1 MVRAWSQQTPARGG
15 GMYNG
20 KMLSSRHARARRG
33 HPSLDT
39 HGFRAEGWIAGSSP
53 AMTAERI
60 SEGVDGTSS
69 RLHTLHDRRRDRGAV
84 EAAAADDDQFEP
96 GRASCRERGCQFV

>member
-1 MVRAWSQQTPARGG
+1 MVRPWSQQTPARGG

-33 HPSLDT
+33 PPSLDT
-39 HGFRAEGWIAGSSP
+39 HGFRAEGWIAGSSR

-69 RLHTLHDRRRDRGAV
+69 RLQL
-84 EAAAADDDQFEP
+84 
-96 GRASCRERGCQFV
+96 GRASCRERVGHYDEIQLVGGALKKKTIT